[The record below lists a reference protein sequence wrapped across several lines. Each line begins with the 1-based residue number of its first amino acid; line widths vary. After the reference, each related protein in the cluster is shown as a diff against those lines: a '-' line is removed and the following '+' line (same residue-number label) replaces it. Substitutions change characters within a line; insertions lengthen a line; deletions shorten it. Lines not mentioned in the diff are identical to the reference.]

1 MVKVINIKLNARDTI
16 AGAGVEPAVKKQRL
30 SGWVTDILNQLPAKI
45 VETPYRSLP
54 WFLTR
59 AIVENKRHSIE
70 LLDRVEIGRVKPKAA
85 HLLALLTTTQKLR
98 RKLNE
103 VPQAHRKAIVERI
116 RRVGSQRSA
125 RTFTD
130 RNLGFS
136 HYDLDLLER
145 ENKTIL
151 DAVVEVLELGLTSF
165 CNDPEPLSK
174 KQAQILLRK
183 HALLSILEAFHRADK
198 KLDRNGIITVAKALA
213 RGFPDEAGLA
223 TISPSMVKR
232 IIRTKNPE
240 QELL

>member
-183 HALLSILEAFHRADK
+183 HVPCFQSWKRSIAQT
-198 KLDRNGIITVAKALA
+198 RNWIAMESSPWQRHWRV
-213 RGFPDEAGLA
+213 GF
-223 TISPSMVKR
+223 
-232 IIRTKNPE
+232 RTKPDWPRSAR
-240 QELL
+240 QW